1 MPSGSL
7 DQDWQLR
14 LAAFDALRRLTE
26 PTGGVITRD
35 QMTTGFLFRGERVA
49 FADRG
54 RGIWRP
60 KILGSHGAA
69 LSVITSAPKPGHTA
83 PYDDGAANDEGWL
96 AYRYQRRSE
105 DSWDN
110 AALRRACQGNLPII
124 YFSGVAPGVFSA
136 VFPAYVV
143 ADERADRTFR
153 LASVGVT
160 VDDPAI
166 LAGGETPLVKNYML
180 QVVKRRLHQ
189 HKFRELVVT
198 AYGRRC
204 TVCRLGHD
212 ELLDAAHI
220 LEDRDERGHPEV
232 ANGLAL
238 CKIHH
243 SAYDANILGI
253 DPDRRIHIRAAI
265 LDEVDGPMLEHGIQA
280 MDGVEIDVP
289 RRAALRPRREY
300 LEERFAKFLAA

>member
-1 MPSGSL
+1 L
-7 DQDWQLR
+7 DLDWRLR
-14 LAAFDALRRLTE
+14 LAAFDALRRITE
-26 PTGGVITRD
+26 PAGGVISRD
-35 QMTTGFLFRGERVA
+35 QLTAGFEFEGKRVA

-60 KILGSHGAA
+60 GILGPDGAA
-69 LSVITSAPKPGHTA
+69 LSVYTSAPKPGRPR

-110 AALRRACQGNLPII
+110 QALRRAFEHRLPII
-124 YFSGVAPGVFSA
+124 YFSGVVPGLFSA
-136 VFPAYVV
+136 VFPAYVI
-143 ADERADRTFR
+143 ADDRAARTFH

-160 VDDPAI
+160 VDDPA
-166 LAGGETPLVKNYML
+166 LLGAGEAPLVKNYML

-198 AYGRRC
+198 AYGQRC
-204 TVCRLGHD
+204 TVCRLHRN

-220 LEDRDERGHPEV
+220 LEDRDERGRPEV
-232 ANGLAL
+232 PNGLAL

-243 SAYDANILGI
+243 SAFDADILGI
-253 DPDRRIHIRAAI
+253 SPDYRIHIRDDV
-265 LDEVDGPMLEHGIQA
+265 LREKDGPMLQHGLKE
-280 MDGVEIDVP
+280 MDGVTIQTP
-289 RRAALRPRREY
+289 RAEASKPRKEY
-300 LEERFAKFLAA
+300 LDERYRRFLAA